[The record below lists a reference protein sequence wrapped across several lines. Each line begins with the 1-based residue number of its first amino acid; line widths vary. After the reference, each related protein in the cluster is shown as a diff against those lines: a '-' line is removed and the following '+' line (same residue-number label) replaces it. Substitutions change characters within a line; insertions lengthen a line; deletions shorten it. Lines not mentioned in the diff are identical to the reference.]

1 MNNSHDSLAESL
13 RHWRGSP
20 PADPGFRSRV
30 WQRIERRA
38 GVTWPA
44 YLRMHPAAWSLV
56 AVLTLSAAAYTG
68 SSLAHAHAQADREAI
83 VVTYLVDLDP
93 RVQALLKP

>member
-1 MNNSHDSLAESL
+1 MNNPHDSLADSL
-13 RHWRGSP
+13 RHWRVSP
-20 PADPGFRSRV
+20 PADPGFRNRV
-30 WQRIERRA
+30 WQRIERPA

-44 YLRMHPAAWSLV
+44 YLRMHPAVWSLV

-68 SSLAHAHAQADREAI
+68 SSLARARAQADREAI